1 MVSISGMAK
10 GNAIPKIISTVVFIQ
25 TVFQGSGKASLFDP
39 VTAVNNIG
47 ARVTGT
53 SIIPG
58 ATATTGQTVIGSPG
72 WSFQLKPEVLT
83 GAGMLIADL
92 ILSKIHFSFPGKSM
106 VKRYILKPVG
116 SGLLG
121 AGIVN
126 ILLGDPDPQG
136 AISSFNRGNIGRAAR
151 VISPAPMV
159 FAPNLVRR

>member
-72 WSFQLKPEVLT
+72 WQFQLKPEILT

-92 ILSKIHFSFPGKSM
+92 ILSKVKFSFPGKSM

-121 AGIVN
+121 GGIINV
-126 ILLGDPDPQG
+126 LLGDPD
-136 AISSFNRGNIGRAAR
+136 SSNSPTTNIGSIGQRAGRTALGAYSRYGQIR
-151 VISPAPMV
+151 VGY
-159 FAPNLVRR
+159 